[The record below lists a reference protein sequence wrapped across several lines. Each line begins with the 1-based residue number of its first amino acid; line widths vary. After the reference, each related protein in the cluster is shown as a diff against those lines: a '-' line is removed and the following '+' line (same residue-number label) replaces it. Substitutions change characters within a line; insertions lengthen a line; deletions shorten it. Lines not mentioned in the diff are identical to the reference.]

1 MAEKVVRPWP
11 DRRLRPCVVWRPRR
25 AVDTSTNR
33 RQEFLCRCI
42 ASMEQAAGSCCASP
56 YIDTQ
61 WRIQRG
67 MRAMHPPMAY
77 SNFLPVKKLPAI
89 IAYMVYLLVIWSW
102 QTVTNRS
109 NFLTQ
114 MHKKRLATGLPRA
127 RRKRGLSALPR
138 PSS

>member
-1 MAEKVVRPWP
+1 MAGPP
-11 DRRLRPCVVWRPRR
+11 TTALRRVATSSCSEH
-25 AVDTSTNR
+25 VDESATGLSLSLH
-33 RQEFLCRCI
+33 RQHD
-42 ASMEQAAGSCCASP
+42 QAAGSCCASP

-61 WRIQRG
+61 WRMQRG

-77 SNFLPVKKLPAI
+77 SNFLPVKKLPAT